1 MREYE
6 VDFGIVPLPKYDK
19 TQGDYMSNVYGLGV
33 PLTCVPITNTD
44 MEGTGMLMEALSFE
58 GYKSVIP
65 VFYENILK
73 TKSARDNESE
83 DMIDYIFENLYYDMG
98 TLINFG
104 NFTQDICEM
113 ADIVDTNIASFVEK
127 RKPQAKSEIQKIMKT
142 IVEDN

>member
-1 MREYE
+1 
-6 VDFGIVPLPKYDK
+6 
-19 TQGDYMSNVYGLGV
+19 
-33 PLTCVPITNTD
+33 
-44 MEGTGMLMEALSFE
+44 MEGTGMLMEALSYE

-113 ADIVDTNIASFVEK
+113 ADTLNTNIASFVEK
-127 RKPQAKSEIQKIMKT
+127 NKSKAEKEIQKIMNA
-142 IVEDN
+142 IEENN